1 MNAIK
6 LLAVL
11 ATLAIAACDVQDG
24 QYAIQSEASTKPL
37 ASAAA
42 TAGPVQ
48 AADVQVFEGAPARAY
63 TTLGPIDISVN
74 KITAFHPSPTREAA
88 IKRLQEAAAK
98 LGADAV
104 INVTVGEVI
113 VVPLSWGARKAT
125 GVAVKF

>member
-1 MNAIK
+1 MKSIK

-24 QYAIQSEASTKPL
+24 QFTTESQTSTKPV
-37 ASAAA
+37 AGAAA
-42 TAGPVQ
+42 AEPVQ
-48 AADVQVFEGAPARAY
+48 AADVQIFEGAPARAY
-63 TTLGPIDISVN
+63 TTLGPLDISVN
-74 KITAFHPSPTREAA
+74 KLTAFHPTPTREAA

-104 INVTVGEVI
+104 INVTVGEVV

>member
-1 MNAIK
+1 MNSVK

-24 QYAIQSEASTKPL
+24 QFTTESQASTKPV

-42 TAGPVQ
+42 TAEPVQ
-48 AADVQVFEGAPARAY
+48 AADVQIFEGAPARAY
-63 TTLGPIDISVN
+63 TTIGPLDISVN
-74 KITAFHPSPTREAA
+74 KLTAFHPTPTREAA
-88 IKRLQEAAAK
+88 IKRLQETAAK

-104 INVTVGEVI
+104 INVTVGEVV